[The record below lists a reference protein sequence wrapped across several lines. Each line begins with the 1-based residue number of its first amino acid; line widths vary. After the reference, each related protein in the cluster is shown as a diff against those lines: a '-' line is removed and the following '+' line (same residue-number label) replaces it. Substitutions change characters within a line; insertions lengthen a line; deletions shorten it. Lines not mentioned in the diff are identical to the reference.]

1 VQPIPGS
8 YPATLSYDPP
18 QRVANWRP
26 LVQWFL
32 AIPHWA
38 VLYAMRTVVEVLA
51 VISWFI
57 ILFTGKLPESIANFQ
72 AMYLR
77 YQARVTTY
85 GGFLREEYPPFGFAT
100 SSPDP
105 GDVPRLRI
113 DVRPELENRNRLTVA
128 FRLILAIPHAI
139 VLVGLFI
146 ASLVVFVI
154 GFFAVL
160 FTGRWPEGMRNF
172 VVNVMRYQLRFETY
186 LSLLVDAYPPFA
198 LNVPV

>member
-1 VQPIPGS
+1 MQPIPGS

-18 QRVANWRP
+18 ERIAHWRP

-38 VLYAMRTVVEVLA
+38 VLYAMRTVAEVLA

-57 ILFTGKLPESIANFQ
+57 ILFTGRLPDGIANFQ
-72 AMYLR
+72 SMYLR
-77 YQARVTTY
+77 YQARAATY
-85 GGFLREEYPPFGFAT
+85 GGFLREEYPPFAFAT

-105 GDVPRLRI
+105 GDVARLRVDI
-113 DVRPELENRNRLTVA
+113 RPALANRNRLTVG
-128 FRLILAIPHAI
+128 FRLILAIPHAV
-139 VLVGLFI
+139 VLVILLI
-146 ASLVVFVI
+146 ASLVVFII

-160 FTGRWPEGMRNF
+160 FTGRWPEGLRNF

-186 LSLLVDAYPPFA
+186 LSLLVDVYPPFA
-198 LNVPV
+198 LNVPA